1 MNQLYSKLKAN
12 LFFDEE
18 KHNNIKSANRI
29 VNNSLIR
36 NNSFMNIKTI
46 KKSINP
52 QRNRS
57 VAENNYSVNSSIH
70 EGKITIRDLL
80 KDEEFKK
87 KYYGNSSFVRIS
99 SPYISDEERR
109 KELEKKN
116 KEKWILKKDFTRF
129 NKVKERFIH
138 NYVNITKYNGPFKEF
153 RDVKKEKWIGKKDFL

>member
-87 KYYGNSSFVRIS
+87 KILRKFKFRANFEPLHFR
-99 SPYISDEERR
+99 RR
-109 KELEKKN
+109 K
-116 KEKWILKKDFTRF
+116 
-129 NKVKERFIH
+129 KERI
-138 NYVNITKYNGPFKEF
+138 GE
-153 RDVKKEKWIGKKDFL
+153 EK